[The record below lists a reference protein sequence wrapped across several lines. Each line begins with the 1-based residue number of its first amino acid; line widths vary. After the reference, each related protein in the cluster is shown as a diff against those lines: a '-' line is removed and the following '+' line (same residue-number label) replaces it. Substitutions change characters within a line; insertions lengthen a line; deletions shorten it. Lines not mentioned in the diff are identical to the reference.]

1 MVKQKYY
8 AVKIGKSPGIYST
21 WKQTEE
27 QVKGFS
33 GAKYKSFETE
43 KEALEYLSKIDK
55 ERSQDESEDINSI
68 NEKIEN
74 EISNLKE
81 DEVIAFVDGSYCPDI
96 NGKEKY
102 SFGVLLKTK
111 DSENSLYK
119 AYVEKEYIQSK
130 NIAGEIEGVKQAI
143 L

>member
-43 KEALEYLSKIDK
+43 KEALE
-55 ERSQDESEDINSI
+55 
-68 NEKIEN
+68 
-74 EISNLKE
+74 
-81 DEVIAFVDGSYCPDI
+81 
-96 NGKEKY
+96 
-102 SFGVLLKTK
+102 
-111 DSENSLYK
+111 
-119 AYVEKEYIQSK
+119 
-130 NIAGEIEGVKQAI
+130 
-143 L
+143 